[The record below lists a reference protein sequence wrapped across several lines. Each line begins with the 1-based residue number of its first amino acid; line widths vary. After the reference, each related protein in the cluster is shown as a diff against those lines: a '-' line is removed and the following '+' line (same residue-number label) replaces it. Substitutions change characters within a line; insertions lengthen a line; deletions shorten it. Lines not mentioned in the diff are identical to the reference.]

1 MKSLK
6 NLTLFAL
13 TLAAIGTTAAMAD
26 DQQLQNRLA
35 LERMQN
41 TASAPRTTVALYAN
55 DRGTGR
61 AEANVADTQTEAR
74 FEFRTNAHGER
85 FGVWVNK

>member
-1 MKSLK
+1 MKLLK
-6 NLTLFAL
+6 NLSLFAL
-13 TLAAIGTTAAMAD
+13 ILAAAGTTAAMAD

-41 TASAPRTTVALYAN
+41 TASNPRTTVALYTN

-61 AEANVADTQTEAR
+61 AEANVAETQPEAR
-74 FEFRTNAHGER
+74 FELRFNAHGER